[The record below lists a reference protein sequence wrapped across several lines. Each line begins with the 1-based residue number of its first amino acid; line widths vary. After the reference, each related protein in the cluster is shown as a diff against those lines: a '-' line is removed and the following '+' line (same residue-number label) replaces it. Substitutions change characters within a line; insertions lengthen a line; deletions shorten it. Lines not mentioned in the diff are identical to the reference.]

1 MAAHHRPL
9 RIAAVGDIHCDET
22 SCEHVA
28 DTFARM
34 GEAADLVLLAGDLTT
49 YGEPE
54 QARLIADAVKDLDV
68 PVIAVLGNHDLH
80 ANRGDELVEALA
92 TGGIRVLEG
101 EHATLELAGRSIGVA
116 GAKGFVGGFP
126 GSYLPDF
133 GEPLLR
139 KVYAE
144 TSLAVHGIDEGL
156 RAVAACDVRIVLL
169 HYSPAAATLEGEP
182 PGIMAFLG
190 SDRLALP
197 IAEHRPDLV
206 LHGHAHAGRFLGHIA
221 EVPVYN
227 VSVPVL
233 GRDFWLFEIGGEEGA
248 SLHGDEEPGAV
259 AGRI

>member
-1 MAAHHRPL
+1 MAAQHPLL

-22 SCEHVA
+22 SCEHVGE
-28 DTFARM
+28 TFAHM
-34 GEAADLVLLAGDLTT
+34 AEAADVILLAGDLTT

-54 QARLIADAVKDLDV
+54 QARLIADAVKDLDT
-68 PVIAVLGNHDLH
+68 PVLAVLGNHDLH
-80 ANRGDELVEALA
+80 ANRGEELVEALA
-92 TGGIRVLEG
+92 AGGIRVLEG
-101 EHATLELAGRSIGVA
+101 DHATLELAGRSVGVV
-116 GAKGFVGGFP
+116 GAKGFIGGFP

-156 RAVAACDVRIVLL
+156 RAVAACDIRIVLL
-169 HYSPAAATLEGEP
+169 HYSPSAATLEGEP
-182 PGIMAFLG
+182 EGIFAFLG
-190 SDRLALP
+190 TDRLALP

-206 LHGHAHAGRFLGHIA
+206 LHGHAHAGRFLGHIG

-233 GRDFWLFEIGGEEGA
+233 GREYWLFEVGGEDDA
-248 SLHGDEEPGAV
+248 SLHGDEHPGTV
-259 AGRI
+259 ATRT